1 MSILV
6 KNLPAN
12 ARDARAVGSVPGLGR
27 SLGVENGNPL
37 QYLEGL
43 RVKLKLQYF
52 GHLMR
57 RADSLEKTVM
67 LGKTEDKRRR
77 GCQRMRQLDSITN
90 SIDMSLSN
98 VQWIGKEKGVWLLRL
113 MGSQRIRHKLVTEQQ
128 PSGYWLQNM
137 IHHYLTL

>member
-1 MSILV
+1 MERL
-6 KNLPAN
+6 L
-12 ARDARAVGSVPGLGR
+12 L
-27 SLGVENGNPL
+27 
-37 QYLEGL
+37 
-43 RVKLKLQYF
+43 KLKLYYF
-52 GHLMR
+52 DHLMQ

-98 VQWIGKEKGVWLLRL
+98 VQRIGKEKGVWLLQL

-128 PSGYWLQNM
+128 QSGYWLQNM